1 MLLHAYSIPVTL
13 AIQNQ
18 SEADRRALLC
28 LKSQIRD
35 PSEALVSWRDNSL
48 AFCEWHGVTCGTRH
62 MSRVIALDLESEN
75 ITGEIFPCVADLSF
89 LTRIHMPGNHI
100 IGSIGQEIGQLTRLQ
115 YINLS
120 MNSIRGSI
128 PQNLGNSK
136 YLRWVNFQNNSI
148 SGGIPA
154 ALFNSTSLSYLDL
167 SHNNLSGLIPPFSQ
181 TSFLP
186 LEYLSLTEN
195 NLSGEI
201 PHSVGNLST
210 LSKLILGYNNLYG
223 TIPESL
229 SKLDSLQVLDL
240 NHNNL
245 SGYVPPAVYNISSLT
260 YLGFA
265 FNHLVGILPTNFG
278 YTLPNIKELILAVN
292 QFDGPIPAS
301 LDNATNL
308 QDLDLH
314 SNAFTDVIPPL
325 GSLTMLSFLDLGMNS
340 LEAGDWTF
348 LSSLTSC
355 RQLQGLW
362 LDTNKLQGIIP
373 GFIKNMSESLEEL
386 VLAENQLTGSIP
398 LEMGN
403 FTNLSVLIMHKNLLS
418 GNIPDTL
425 GKNLQNLAI
434 LGLYENKLSGEI
446 PKSIGKLERLTELYF
461 QENDLTGHIP
471 ASLAGCRSLL
481 ILNLSCNRL
490 HGSIPMELF
499 SISTLSLA
507 LDLSYNKISGEIPS
521 EIGQCLLLDSLN
533 MEVNL
538 LNGSIPDTFISL
550 RGITEIDL
558 SRNLSGIIP
567 SFFET
572 FSTLKILNLSF
583 NDLEGPLPLGGIFT
597 NSSNAF
603 FIQGNS
609 KMCATSPIQQL
620 PLCVTSPPTRKKIT
634 YIVAVLVPLSTLL
647 AVTLASVA
655 ITILKRRKIKLPRNQ
670 SLKKFKNLSY
680 ADLFNATD
688 GFSPNYLI
696 GSGRF
701 GLVYKGRFNSGIG
714 SAAIKVF
721 KPDQLGGPSNFLSEC
736 EALRNIRHRNL
747 IKVIS
752 LCSTLDPTGNEFKA
766 LILKYMVNGNL
777 ECWLHPK
784 DYGQSTSLLSLG
796 SRIGIAVDIAAALD
810 YLHCRCT
817 PPLVHCDL
825 KPSNVLLDD
834 EMVACLSDFGLAKFL
849 HPASSMVFKDSSS
862 IV

>member
-1 MLLHAYSIPVTL
+1 
-13 AIQNQ
+13 
-18 SEADRRALLC
+18 
-28 LKSQIRD
+28 
-35 PSEALVSWRDNSL
+35 
-48 AFCEWHGVTCGTRH
+48 
-62 MSRVIALDLESEN
+62 
-75 ITGEIFPCVADLSF
+75 
-89 LTRIHMPGNHI
+89 
-100 IGSIGQEIGQLTRLQ
+100 
-115 YINLS
+115 
-120 MNSIRGSI
+120 MNSIRGEIPVTISSCRRLKTIDLYSNSIKGEIPCTLAQCSSLQSVILSSNNLQGSI
-128 PQNLGNSK
+128 PQ
-136 YLRWVNFQNNSI
+136 QI
-148 SGGIPA
+148 
-154 ALFNSTSLSYLDL
+154 
-167 SHNNLSGLIPPFSQ
+167 GLLQ
-181 TSFLP
+181 
-186 LEYLSLTEN
+186 
-195 NLSGEI
+195 
-201 PHSVGNLST
+201 
-210 LSKLILGYNNLYG
+210 
-223 TIPESL
+223 SL

-245 SGYVPPAVYNISSLT
+245 SGYVPLAVYNISSLT

-278 YTLPNIKELILAVN
+278 YTLPNIKELILAAN

-301 LDNATNL
+301 L
-308 QDLDLH
+308 
-314 SNAFTDVIPPL
+314 
-325 GSLTMLSFLDLGMNS
+325 
-340 LEAGDWTF
+340 
-348 LSSLTSC
+348 
-355 RQLQGLW
+355 
-362 LDTNKLQGIIP
+362 
-373 GFIKNMSESLEEL
+373 
-386 VLAENQLTGSIP
+386 
-398 LEMGN
+398 
-403 FTNLSVLIMHKNLLS
+403 
-418 GNIPDTL
+418 
-425 GKNLQNLAI
+425 KNLQNLAI
-434 LGLYENKLSGEI
+434 LGLYQNKLSGEI

-481 ILNLSCNRL
+481 ILNISCNRL

-521 EIGQCLLLDSLN
+521 EIGRLISMNSLNVSNNQLSGEIPSTLGQCLLLDSLN

-550 RGITEIDL
+550 RGITEMDL
-558 SRNLSGIIP
+558 SRNNLSGIIP

-583 NDLEGPLPLGGIFT
+583 NDLEGPLPLGGIFA
-597 NSSNAF
+597 NARNAF

-655 ITILKRRKIKLPRNQ
+655 IIILKRRKIKLPRNQ

-701 GLVYKGRFNSGIG
+701 GLVYKGRFNSEIG

-752 LCSTLDPTGNEFKA
+752 LCSTFDPTGNEFKA

-849 HPASSMVFKDSSS
+849 HPASSMGFKDSSS
-862 IV
+862 IAGPRGSVGYIAPEYGMGCKASIYGDIYSYGIILLEMITGKCPTDEMFKDGMNLRMFVESSLPHKIFEILEPDLTRFHEGVDGSQIMDGIKSCALHIANLGLNFSEISPRDRPTTEEAYAEILAIKEEFLTVCNRESWQSL